1 MRKLI
6 EINQE
11 HVIECDNPMCDYSVS
26 NPSGD
31 PNVDIS
37 EYLNQ
42 ECPKCGENLLTE
54 EDLRDYKKVLKL
66 INRMNWWFS
75 WVTIFIPK
83 KKKLTKA
90 SVKVH
95 DGVDLVEKTSFTP
108 FYFEGN
114 MYYDLIDSKEKFNDL
129 VEAYKG
135 HGDLGL
141 AKEYV
146 GDMPRNEIA
155 FGFYSEY
162 QGKQTL
168 GEWMKL
174 NNII

>member
-11 HVIECDNPMCDYSVS
+11 HVIECDNLECDYAVA

-31 PNVDIS
+31 PSTDLT

-54 EDLRDYKKVLKL
+54 EDLRDYKKLLRL
-66 INRMNWWFS
+66 INRLNWCFS

-83 KKKLTKA
+83 NKKPSEG

-95 DGVDLVEKTSFTP
+95 DGIEMNEK
-108 FYFEGN
+108 
-114 MYYDLIDSKEKFNDL
+114 
-129 VEAYKG
+129 
-135 HGDLGL
+135 
-141 AKEYV
+141 
-146 GDMPRNEIA
+146 
-155 FGFYSEY
+155 
-162 QGKQTL
+162 
-168 GEWMKL
+168 
-174 NNII
+174 